1 MPSSSRSLTAS
12 SARLRTIRPSPS
24 LKATRSE
31 PGAILSL
38 SQQAERQLDPTLI
51 IDMEFGWF
59 PEHGKSVAP
68 SESRTSTDWE
78 CGHEWRRADAGPWV
92 GRHSGGEHLR
102 GKRVRTPGRRWP
114 SGRRCTGWASGSAFT
129 RGWLP
134 GARPTSCFPDTTWPS
149 LLTAA
154 SGTAAKHGP
163 KVFRGPNAERWTDKI
178 ETNRA
183 RDRRNTEAAEAAGWT
198 VLRVWECEVKASP
211 AAAALMVAERCPAP
225 TRVTGQEQAADRAS
239 HSEHP

>member
-1 MPSSSRSLTAS
+1 MGRVWHPPSRGRLQTGNVVMSGGGLTPD
-12 SARLRTIRPSPS
+12 RGWV
-24 LKATRSE
+24 AT
-31 PGAILSL
+31 
-38 SQQAERQLDPTLI
+38 
-51 IDMEFGWF
+51 
-59 PEHGKSVAP
+59 PE
-68 SESRTSTDWE
+68 
-78 CGHEWRRADAGPWV
+78 
-92 GRHSGGEHLR
+92 GEHLR
-102 GKRVRTPGRRWP
+102 GRRVRDTRPEVALRKAVHRLGLRFRLHQRVAP
-114 SGRRCTGWASGSAFT
+114 RCTADFV
-129 RGWLP
+129 LP
-134 GARPTSCFPDTTWPS
+134 RYHVAVFVDGCFWHGCP
-149 LLTAA
+149 
-154 SGTAAKHGP
+154 KHGP